1 LKYSLKELAKKLDVS
16 SETLTGWLEKELFAS
31 SAANTDYFSDAAVRE
46 GEAIKKFLTMGY
58 TLPEIAKIRKEIGLP
73 SKDGAKAQTALTDRL
88 TVGELAERGGV
99 NTRTIKFWEEKGLIQ
114 PWQRSEG
121 GFRLFMAQDVDL
133 VKFIKDLQTFNYT
146 LSEIGNILKL
156 AGKPLGSAEGLEGL
170 PASESEKI
178 HSALE
183 YLISRMRETRQASL
197 RVEALFA
204 KRLRAVARLY
214 KPGKKNDAEP

>member
-1 LKYSLKELAKKLDVS
+1 MKYSLKELAKKLDVS
-16 SETLTGWLEKELFAS
+16 AETLSGWLEKELFAS
-31 SAANTDYFSDAAVRE
+31 SVVQSDYFSDLAVRE

-58 TLPEIAKIRKEIGLP
+58 SLPEIAKIRKEIGLP
-73 SKDGAKAQTALTDRL
+73 SKDGAKVTAALTDRL

-114 PWQRSEG
+114 PCQRSEG
-121 GFRLFMAQDVDL
+121 GFRLFKAQDVEL
-133 VKFIKDLQTFNYT
+133 VEFIKDLQTFNYT

-156 AGKPLGSAEGLEGL
+156 AGKPLGSAEGLDGL
-170 PASESEKI
+170 PAGELEKI

-183 YLISRMRETRQASL
+183 YLIARMRETRQASL

-204 KRLRAVARLY
+204 KRLKAVARLY
-214 KPGKKNDAEP
+214 KPAKKSDSQ

>member
-1 LKYSLKELAKKLDVS
+1 VKYSLKELAKKLDVS
-16 SETLTGWLEKELFAS
+16 AETLSGWLEKELFAS
-31 SAANTDYFSDAAVRE
+31 SPARAEYFGEAAVRE

-58 TLPEIAKIRKEIGLP
+58 SLTEIAKIRKEIGLP
-73 SKDGAKAQTALTDRL
+73 LKDGIKTPAALSDRL
-88 TVGELAERGGV
+88 TVGELAEQGGV

-114 PWQRSEG
+114 PCPRSEG
-121 GFRLFMAQDVDL
+121 GFRLFKVQDVEL

-156 AGKPLGSAEGLEGL
+156 VGKSMGSAEDLERL
-170 PASESEKI
+170 SVDELEKI

-183 YLISRMRETRQASL
+183 YLIARMRETRQASQ

-204 KRLRAVARLY
+204 KRLKAVERLF
-214 KPGKKNDAEP
+214 KPGKKSDTSV